1 MKIKRVTFS
10 IPKQLHDDL
19 VYLSRRMGVSR
30 SALITNMN
38 IEPIHDMRE
47 LLELLPENPSP
58 EDIVR
63 SRGASVAKVK
73 ERIANL
79 QILGES
85 SDLFSV

>member
-1 MKIKRVTFS
+1 MLKKVTFS
-10 IPKQLHDDL
+10 IPKGLHDDL
-19 VYLSRRMGVSR
+19 KYISRRMGVSS

-38 IEPIHDMRE
+38 VEPIHDMRQ

-79 QILGES
+79 QILGDS
-85 SDLFSV
+85 SDLFSD